1 MEKYIKV
8 ENKRIVGIQP
18 LLKATIPVDPTVPP
32 EQMEYK
38 VDEELQKK
46 IDQEYIKVNTP
57 EGIEDVVLMDKYYY
71 ENGKFIKTDNIINKR
86 NLSEEYYEIT
96 SWLRENDWK
105 VNKVV
110 LSEWEATDPRWVEHK
125 EQRAVKRARLDKIK
139 ETLDI

>member
-8 ENKRIVGIQP
+8 ENKRIVSIQP

-57 EGIEDVVLMDKYYY
+57 EGIEDIVLMDKYYY

-96 SWLRENDWK
+96 SWLKENDWK
-105 VNKVV
+105 FNKVFIG
-110 LSEWEATDPRWVEHK
+110 EWADTDPRWVEYK
-125 EQRAVKRARLDKIK
+125 EQRAAKRARLDEIK
-139 ETLDI
+139 ALLGG

>member
-8 ENKRIVGIQP
+8 ENKRIVSIQP

-57 EGIEDVVLMDKYYY
+57 EGIEDIVLMDKYYY

-96 SWLRENDWK
+96 SWLKENDWK
-105 VNKVV
+105 FNKVFIG
-110 LSEWEATDPRWVEHK
+110 EWEDTDPRWVEYK
-125 EQRAVKRARLDKIK
+125 EQRAIKRARLDEIK
-139 ETLDI
+139 VLLG